1 MSMKNQYLKFGYK
14 LLILLAIMLVIDRVG
29 GAAMAYFFEKEPLG
43 DAAAFSHAIE
53 NPKEDI
59 LIYGS
64 SRALHTYDPRVFQ
77 KTTGLSCFN
86 CGRNASTI
94 IYHSAIIPSA
104 LNQPD
109 HKPKAIILD
118 LTPKELS
125 WRSGE
130 DGNDILAGMILPYV
144 GKNKQFEAMAKDL
157 FPKELLKSKVSK
169 LYAYNSMIL
178 SIIRNYSKKGNDN
191 IDGYQPLHGSK
202 VDAVPPSIAMNAEID
217 QYAKKKLEFFVKSVT
232 DQHIPLFV
240 IVSPIYLK
248 KYALTE
254 SLKESKAILDKY
266 NVPMWDYEFDT
277 AYVKPSLFYDN
288 VHMNTKGAEMF
299 SDMIAKRVEA
309 VLSNNESKQPFSRQ
323 TAGADTTA
331 MVRSGIAIK

>member
-1 MSMKNQYLKFGYK
+1 MTNQYIKFAYK
-14 LLILLAIMLVIDRVG
+14 LLILLVIMFAIDRVG
-29 GAAMAYFFEKEPLG
+29 GALMAYYFEKEPLG

-64 SRALHTYDPRVFQ
+64 SRALHTYDPRVFRQ
-77 KTTGLSCFN
+77 STGMSCFN

-94 IYHSAIIPSA
+94 IYHSAIISSA

-144 GKNKQFEAMAKDL
+144 AKNKQFEAMAEDL
-157 FPKELLKSKVSK
+157 FPKELIKAKVSK
-169 LYAYNSMIL
+169 LYPYNSMIL

-191 IDGYQPLHGSK
+191 IQGFQPLKGSK
-202 VDAVPPSIAMNAEID
+202 VDATPPSIAMNAEID
-217 QYAKKKLEFFVKSVT
+217 RYAKDKLEYFVKSVT

-240 IVSPIYLK
+240 IVSPIYLQP
-248 KYALTE
+248 YPETE
-254 SLKESKAILDKY
+254 SLKESKKILAKY
-266 NVPMWDYEFDT
+266 NVPLWDYQFDS
-277 AYVKPSLFYDN
+277 AYVKKALFYDN
-288 VHMNTKGAEMF
+288 VHMNTKGSEMF
-299 SDMIAKRVEA
+299 SQMIAKRVEDA
-309 VLSNNESKQPFSRQ
+309 LKGNMFAAPFSQQ
-323 TAGADTTA
+323 TGTSDTTA
-331 MVRSGIAIK
+331 TVRSGSATK

>member
-1 MSMKNQYLKFGYK
+1 MKKNPYIRFGYK
-14 LLILLAIMLVIDRVG
+14 LLILLAIMFVIDRAG
-29 GAAMAYFFEKEPLG
+29 GAAMAYFFEREPLG

-77 KTTGLSCFN
+77 QATGMSCFN

-94 IYHSAIIPSA
+94 IYHAAILSSAIS
-104 LNQPD
+104 QPD

-125 WRSGE
+125 WRGGE

-144 GKNKQFEAMAKDL
+144 EKNKQFEAMAKDL
-157 FPKELLKSKVSK
+157 FPKELLKAKVSK
-169 LYAYNSMIL
+169 LYPYNSMIL

-191 IDGYQPLHGSK
+191 IQGYQPLQGSK
-202 VDAVPPSIAMNAEID
+202 VEAKPPTITMNAEID
-217 QYAKKKLEFFVKSVT
+217 KYAKDKLEYFVKSVT
-232 DQHIPLFV
+232 DLHIPLFV

-248 KYALTE
+248 KYAPTE
-254 SLKESKAILDKY
+254 SLKVSKQILDKY
-266 NVPMWDYEFDT
+266 GVPMWDYEFDT
-277 AYVKPSLFYDN
+277 AYVKQALFYDN
-288 VHMNTKGAEMF
+288 VHMNTKGAELF
-299 SDMIAKRVEA
+299 SAAIAKRVEEA
-309 VLSNNESKQPFSRQ
+309 LKKEEQPPFSRQ
-323 TAGADTTA
+323 TKIAGTTA
-331 MVRSGIAIK
+331 MVHSGSATK

>member
-1 MSMKNQYLKFGYK
+1 MKNQYIKFGYK
-14 LLILLAIMLVIDRVG
+14 LLILLAIMFVIDRVG

-53 NPKEDI
+53 DPKEDI

-77 KTTGLSCFN
+77 SATGFSCFN

-94 IYHSAIIPSA
+94 IYHSAIISSA
-104 LNQPD
+104 LHQPD

-118 LTPKELS
+118 ITPKELS

-144 GKNKQFEAMAKDL
+144 EKNKQFEAMAKDL
-157 FPKELLKSKVSK
+157 FPKELLKAKVSK
-169 LYAYNSMIL
+169 LYPYNSMIL

-191 IDGYQPLHGSK
+191 IKGYQPLKGNK
-202 VDAVPPSIAMNAEID
+202 VEATPPTILMNAEID
-217 QYAKKKLEFFVKSVT
+217 NYAKEKLEYFVKSVT
-232 DQHIPLFV
+232 DQHIPLFI
-240 IVSPIYLK
+240 IVSPIYLQ
-248 KYALTE
+248 KYAPTE
-254 SLKESKAILDKY
+254 SLKISKQIFDKY
-266 NVPMWDYEFDT
+266 HVPMWDYEFDT
-277 AYVKPSLFYDN
+277 DYVKQSLFYDN

-299 SDMIAKRVEA
+299 SEMIAKRVKEE
-309 VLSNNESKQPFSRQ
+309 LKNNKPEEPFSRQ
-323 TAGADTTA
+323 MNTTDTTA
-331 MVRSGIAIK
+331 MVRSDISTK